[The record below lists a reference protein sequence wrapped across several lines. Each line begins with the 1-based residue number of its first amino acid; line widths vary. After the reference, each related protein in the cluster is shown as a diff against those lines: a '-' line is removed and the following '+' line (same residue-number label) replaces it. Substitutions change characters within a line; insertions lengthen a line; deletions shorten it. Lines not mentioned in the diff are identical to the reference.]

1 MSIYKKNDTDLEM
14 YCGDSGKL
22 KINKIPTN
30 KNYHV
35 HLEVLRAKDG
45 VIVLQK
51 MVESGSQ
58 DSVLFEITPED
69 SNKFTVEDINT
80 PETYY
85 WSVKLCDP
93 ENNTEDTVIPKTTV
107 DPETGTAVFSK
118 PYKLLVRYKLVEG
131 CENGTNG

>member
-22 KINKIPTN
+22 KIVKLPTK
-30 KNYHV
+30 KNYHI

-45 VIVLQK
+45 EIVLRK
-51 MVESGSQ
+51 MVESNFK

-85 WSVKLCDP
+85 WSVKMCDP
-93 ENNTEDTVIPKTTV
+93 EDNTEDTIIPKTVV
-107 DPETGTAVFSK
+107 DPKTGTAVFAK
-118 PYKLLVRYKLVEG
+118 PYKLIVRYKLVEG
-131 CENGTNG
+131 CENGTNV